1 MIPCTIVGLSQEF
14 NFANKTQDTFA
25 VFELSNGQRFRAGV
39 PEEVAQVLVQLAID
53 PSVEARI
60 PDVAPTSVSPP
71 TVVRNGTFSNG
82 VAPDGTPAMVFGGD
96 ISERLEEKDVVDSME
111 SAMTG
116 SRQVA
121 VAVKP
126 RYVGKDEFG
135 YPILNS
141 PGGVDPSAA
150 TGSLGEGDEDGV
162 RSI

>member
-53 PSVEARI
+53 PNMEARI
-60 PDVAPTSVSPP
+60 PDSAPPP
-71 TVVRNGTFSNG
+71 ARNGPFSNG
-82 VAPDGTPAMVFGGD
+82 TAPDGTQAMVFGGD
-96 ISERLEEKDVVDSME
+96 IVEKLDESDLINSIEGKMNGNKPVD
-111 SAMTG
+111 
-116 SRQVA
+116 

-126 RYVGKDEFG
+126 RFVGKNEFG
-135 YPILNS
+135 YPLLDS
-141 PGGVDPSAA
+141 PGGVDPSSA